1 MQLVIV
7 ESPTKAKTLTK
18 YLGADYKIIASM
30 GHLRDLPKDRLGI
43 DVNHDF
49 APHYQVP
56 ADHKK
61 IAVEL
66 KEEIKKASLVILA
79 TDPDREGEAI
89 AWHVMEILK
98 VEDRKLKLE
107 KPVSRITFHEITEQA
122 IHEALKNPGSI
133 NLQLVD
139 AQQARRIL
147 DRLVGYKL
155 SPLLWSKVRR
165 GLSAGR
171 VQSVA
176 LRIIC
181 EREREIEKFKGE
193 EYWRINLNVK
203 CQMSNVKNEEEL
215 SSVSFELISKDG
227 EKYETSEG
235 FELYDG
241 KYTVSKTSILTKEQ
255 AELILNDIKS
265 YIVYVSDIEKKAT
278 KRAPLP
284 PFTTSTLQQEAG
296 RKIGYSA
303 KKTMQIAQR
312 LYENGFISYHRTDSV
327 NLAVEAVNKAR
338 AFIVSEFGKEYVP
351 SEPRIFSTKQKLAQE
366 AHEAIRPTK
375 LGEMSNDK
383 LQMTNDLGRDEGR
396 LYELIWK
403 RFVACQMREAE
414 IERTTVWAETRKPT
428 IDDRKLKVDVEDRR
442 LKIDNENLSSNIQPQ
457 DLSSIVHNLSSSN
470 GYLFRTSGS
479 IITFPGFLKVYPDA
493 LEETRLPASPAGGTV
508 FQKDQKLPTDDII
521 PTAHFTEAPPRYSEA
536 SLIATLEERGIGRPS
551 TYAPTLS
558 VIQERHYVEKE
569 DLPEGKRGKRLIPT
583 ALGIAVNDFLVSNFG
598 QIDDMPFTAQME
610 DQLDEIANGQKQWV
624 PVIRDFFTP
633 FSETLQSIYKTA
645 ERVKIEVEPTDEKC
659 PTCGAPLVVRIGRF
673 GKFLACSKF
682 PECKFTKNLT
692 ISTGLK
698 CPEDQGDVIIRRTK
712 KGKTF
717 YGCSNWPT
725 CKWASWTKPKS

>member
-7 ESPTKAKTLTK
+7 ESPTKAKTLAK
-18 YLGADYKIIASM
+18 YLGSDYKIMASM

-49 APHYQVP
+49 IPHYQVP
-56 ADHKK
+56 SDHKK
-61 IAVEL
+61 IASEL
-66 KEEIKKASLVILA
+66 KEEVKKASLVILA

-89 AWHVMEILK
+89 AWHIAEILK
-98 VEDRKLKLE
+98 IDGRKWKVEKT
-107 KPVSRITFHEITEQA
+107 VSRITFHEITENA
-122 IHEALKNPGSI
+122 IKEALKNPGTI
-133 NLQLVD
+133 NLPLVD
-139 AQQARRIL
+139 AQQARRVL

-176 LRIIC
+176 LRIIV
-181 EREREIEKFKGE
+181 EREREIEKFKKE
-193 EYWRINLNVK
+193 EYWSIVLK
-203 CQMSNVKNEEEL
+203 ITSPLPSSKGEGTNE
-215 SSVSFELISKDG
+215 VVDFELISKDG
-227 EKYETSEG
+227 IKYETSES
-235 FELYDG
+235 FKLYDG
-241 KYTVSKTSILTKEQ
+241 QYTVGKTTILTKDQ
-255 AELILNDIKS
+255 ADVIISDIKNH
-265 YIVYVSDIEKKAT
+265 IVYISDIEKKAT
-278 KRAPLP
+278 KRYPLP

-296 RKIGYSA
+296 RKLGFSA

-327 NLAVEAVNKAR
+327 NLAMEAISKAR
-338 AFIVSEFGKEYVP
+338 DFIAADFGKEYVP
-351 SEPRIFSTKQKLAQE
+351 NEPRIYSTKQKLAQE

-375 LGEMSNDK
+375 LEIGNWK
-383 LQMTNDLGRDEGR
+383 LEIGTMMGRDEGR

-403 RFVACQMREAE
+403 RFVACQMKEAE
-414 IERTTVWAETRKPT
+414 IERTTVWAKTAKN
-428 IDDRKLKVDVEDRR
+428 V
-442 LKIDNENLSSNIQPQ
+442 S
-457 DLSSIVHNLSSSN
+457 DLSNLGDL
-470 GYLFRTSGS
+470 GYLFKTSGS
-479 IITFPGFLKVYPDA
+479 IITFPGFLKVYPEA
-493 LEETRLPASPAGGTV
+493 LEETRLPASPAGGPV
-508 FQKDQKLPTDDII
+508 LEKEQKLPTEEII
-521 PTAHFTEAPPRYSEA
+521 SLQHFTEPAPRYSEA

-569 DLPEGKRGKRLIPT
+569 DLPDGKRGKRLKPT
-583 ALGIAVNDFLVSNFG
+583 ALGIAVNDFLVSNFS

-610 DQLDEIANGQKQWV
+610 DQLDEIASGQKQWV

-633 FSETLQSIYKTA
+633 FSENLQKIYKTA
-645 ERVKIEVEPTDEKC
+645 ERVKIEVEQTDEKC

-712 KGKTF
+712 RGKTF
-717 YGCSNWPT
+717 YGCSNYPN
-725 CKWASWTKPKS
+725 CRWASWTKPK